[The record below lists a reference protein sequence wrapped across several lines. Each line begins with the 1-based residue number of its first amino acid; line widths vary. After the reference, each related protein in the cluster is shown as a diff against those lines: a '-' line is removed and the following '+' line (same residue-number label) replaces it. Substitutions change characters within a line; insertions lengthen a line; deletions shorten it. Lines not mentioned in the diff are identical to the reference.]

1 MKYVFKTHF
10 GYRAAPRID
19 GTMKNVGTFSTPERA
34 FLAVRLFL
42 YWSKTFHVSEI
53 PRKPSHVDALNE
65 FGY

>member
-1 MKYVFKTHF
+1 MKYVSKTPF
-10 GYRAAPRID
+10 GYRGAPTID

-34 FLAVRLFL
+34 SLAVRLFL
-42 YWSKTFHVSEI
+42 YWSKTFHSLEI